1 MSMTFER
8 TWQTYRMAERF
19 MPVKAAPVTP
29 EYINNIT
36 DIADRFDL
44 VLLDAYGVLH
54 NGVTAID
61 GALESFRT
69 LREKG
74 IAVYVVSNGPMHTR
88 AHLVQTYTRMGY
100 DFMVDEVSNSAMQVK
115 LLAKTFT
122 NVDGWALNGPE
133 ETLEWPHM
141 PKAAGGTTGLVYYT
155 SEPALLQAYA
165 SAERPIVVAN
175 PDVAA
180 PVGDSLVRTPGEDAY
195 HALQQNPQLPMVF
208 SGKPYPEVFE
218 AALAKFPHI
227 DRRRVLMVGDTLH
240 TDILGAR
247 HVGIQAMLVKSGLF
261 KGRGVGAFIEES
273 GITPEFVANHL

>member
-29 EYINNIT
+29 EYINNVT

-54 NGVTAID
+54 NGIAAID
-61 GALESFRT
+61 GALESFFT
-69 LREKG
+69 LRRKG
-74 IAVYVVSNGPMHTR
+74 VAVYVVSNGPMHTR

-100 DFMVDEVSNSAMQVK
+100 DFTVDEVSNSAMQVK
-115 LLAKTFT
+115 ALADKF
-122 NVDGWALNGPE
+122 NVDSWTLNGPE
-133 ETLEWPHM
+133 ETLEWPEL
-141 PKAAGGTTGLVYYT
+141 PKANGGTTGLIYYR
-155 SEPALLQAYA
+155 SEPTLFKAYVDA
-165 SAERPIVVAN
+165 KRPILVAN

-180 PVGDSLVRTPGEDAY
+180 PVGDTLVRTPGEDAFN
-195 HALQQNPQLPMVF
+195 ALQQNPQLEMAF

-247 HVGIQAMLVKSGLF
+247 NVGIQAMLVKSGLF
-261 KGRGVGAFIEES
+261 KGRNIGACIEES